1 MSFSLNQTADIFAL
15 CKTNVVDSID
25 SGNFSVR
32 CYLFLIEKDIMLLIK
47 EVLPF
52 EQDLSVENSVDSYLC
67 FRLALLYSV
76 SYFFFLYQS
85 DSANMF
91 VFGDFDVHH

>member
-52 EQDLSVENSVDSYLC
+52 
-67 FRLALLYSV
+67 
-76 SYFFFLYQS
+76 
-85 DSANMF
+85 
-91 VFGDFDVHH
+91 